1 MANDAMLRSNMLPVS
16 YELGK
21 EVGYRYTTRLQ
32 LNPGMYQIRIGAME
46 SETERIGTASTWVEV
61 PDLTKKKL
69 ALSSILL
76 TDDTTHG
83 PLTKFG
89 KDDLSLQRGTRQGVR
104 VYQQSEM
111 LRYLLRAYNPG
122 GSNLV
127 YLNEIAQGDAIVALG
142 EWKPVP
148 PETKAPTGI
157 ELGRMFPL
165 EGIPPGL
172 YELRVR
178 MREEKSKKPMLRSV
192 AFEVIK

>member
-1 MANDAMLRSNMLPVS
+1 L
-16 YELGK
+16 
-21 EVGYRYTTRLQ
+21 
-32 LNPGMYQIRIGAME
+32 YQIRVGAIE
-46 SETERIGTASTWVEV
+46 PETERMGTASTWVEV
-61 PDLTKKKL
+61 PDLTKKRL

-76 TDDTTHG
+76 SDGTTRG
-83 PLTKFG
+83 PLTRFG
-89 KDDLSLQRGTRQGVR
+89 KESLTLQSGTRQGVR
-104 VYQQSEM
+104 VYQHSEM
-111 LRYLLRAYNPG
+111 LSYLLRAYNPG

-127 YLNEIAQGDAIVALG
+127 YQNEIAQGDTIVAQG

-148 PETKAPTGI
+148 QETKAPMGI

-178 MREEKSKKPMLRSV
+178 MREEKSKKPMERSV